1 MRIGGGQP
9 IPFIRVNVEKNPEEL
24 VVVIA
29 AVICD
34 RWPGR
39 E

>member
-1 MRIGGGQP
+1 MRIRGRHA
-9 IPFIRVNVEKNPEEL
+9 IPFIRVGIEKNPEKL

-34 RWPGR
+34 
-39 E
+39 